1 MNNKGFKRPI
11 SRNQLPRELQSIG
24 RHLVYSEGTK
34 TEPKY
39 IDNIKRLIAKKY
51 QVNHNSIEIIIA
63 NEESTNT
70 IYLVEMAKNDVRNRL
85 KNDEK
90 IDHVWIFFDKDD
102 FPIKNYNKA
111 NATIHKLND
120 SSKKNDQGFFYD
132 TKRNIVWHSCYSNEA
147 FELWLCL
154 YFNLIESALSRNEL
168 IEKLNNEPKLKKI
181 GFKYSKNMDNIHDI
195 LVSNGGSLA
204 KAIKNAKKLA
214 ANKQKNPSTGV
225 FEFLEFFK
233 RYINN

>member
-1 MNNKGFKRPI
+1 MNKWFRRQI
-11 SRNQLPRELQSIG
+11 SRNQLPHELQSIG

-90 IDHVWIFFDKDD
+90 IDHIWIFFDKDD

-120 SSKKNDQGFFYD
+120 SSKKMTRDFIMIQKEILFG
-132 TKRNIVWHSCYSNEA
+132 
-147 FELWLCL
+147 
-154 YFNLIESALSRNEL
+154 
-168 IEKLNNEPKLKKI
+168 
-181 GFKYSKNMDNIHDI
+181 I
-195 LVSNGGSLA
+195 LVILMRHLNYGFVYIL
-204 KAIKNAKKLA
+204 IWLNQL
-214 ANKQKNPSTGV
+214 
-225 FEFLEFFK
+225 FLEMNWLK
-233 RYINN
+233 N